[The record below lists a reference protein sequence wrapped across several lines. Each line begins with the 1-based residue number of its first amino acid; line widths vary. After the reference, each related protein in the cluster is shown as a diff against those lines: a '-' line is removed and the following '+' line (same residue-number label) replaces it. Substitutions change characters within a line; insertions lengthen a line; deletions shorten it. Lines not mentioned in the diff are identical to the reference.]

1 MSRSAVSGRAGTIPV
16 IRLRHSLLVSIQV
29 QLTDQ
34 LIDQLK
40 STVART
46 IQVAPVGGL
55 LIEVSGVDVFDS
67 YIARSIRDVAQMAQ
81 LMGVRTILVGLDPG
95 MAMTLVE
102 MGMLMQGVRTQL
114 DLDSA
119 LDWLETEQRHG
130 NDGTLL
136 DSLLAGR
143 ADNSEISGL

>member
-1 MSRSAVSGRAGTIPV
+1 V
-16 IRLRHSLLVSIQV
+16 IRLRNSLLVSIQV

-34 LIDQLK
+34 LIDQVK
-40 STVART
+40 ATVAHT
-46 IQVAPVGGL
+46 IQVRPVRGL

-81 LMGVRTILVGLDPG
+81 LMGVHTMLVGLDPG

-119 LDWLETEQRHG
+119 LDWLEAEQRHG
-130 NDGTLL
+130 DDGRLL
-136 DSLLAGR
+136 DSLLADSAGNR
-143 ADNSEISGL
+143 EIPEV

>member
-1 MSRSAVSGRAGTIPV
+1 MSRPAVSGRAGTIPV
-16 IRLRHSLLVSIQV
+16 IRLRDSLLVSIQV

-40 STVART
+40 ATLART
-46 IQVAPVGGL
+46 IQDTPVRGL

-81 LMGVRTILVGLDPG
+81 LMGVHTILVGLDPG

-119 LDWLETEQRHG
+119 LDWLEAEQRHG
-130 NDGTLL
+130 KDGTLF
-136 DSLLAGR
+136 DSLLVDR
-143 ADNSEISGL
+143 AANSEIREI